1 MAYQFA
7 QAPSHSYLRTANAPA
22 FPDEL
27 AISLWFKAAD
37 VTNHHTLL
45 RVEYDDPDN
54 NRIMIQAR
62 GDVSGDPVRFVS
74 QNENTQYSVDSTTSY
89 TANVWQHVLVATGLS
104 AGNMWIS
111 LNGAAWVSK
120 GSVKPP
126 NGDPSYIQISG
137 DNVFIPSI
145 IGSIAEVAMWKALDP
160 YVEFDPQ
167 DRGKPLTQGFSP
179 MLIHRKPVFY
189 APLIREL
196 QDLVG
201 GNHLTAYNSPAV
213 SEHPPVIG

>member
-7 QAPSHSYLRTANAPA
+7 QSPSHSYLRTANAPA
-22 FPDEL
+22 FTAEL
-27 AISLWFKAAD
+27 AISLWFNLQD
-37 VTNHHTLL
+37 VTSNHTLM
-45 RVEYDDPDN
+45 RIEFDDPDN
-54 NRIMIQAR
+54 NRLMIQAR

-74 QNENTQYSVDSTTSY
+74 QKESTQYTVDSTTSY
-89 TANVWQHVLVATGLS
+89 TGDTWQHVLVATGFS

-137 DNVFIPSI
+137 DNAFIPAA
-145 IGSIAEVAMWKALDP
+145 IGRVAEVGIWNALVP
-160 YVEFDPQ
+160 YTSFDPQ
-167 DRGKPLTQGFSP
+167 DKGKPLTLGFVPSL
-179 MLIHRKPVFY
+179 MHRTPVFY

-196 QDLVG
+196 QDLYG
-201 GNHLTAYNSPAV
+201 GRTPTAYNGAEPA
-213 SEHPPVIG
+213 EHCRRIG